1 MEALITST
9 EGLLFVIFAMVAV
22 SLFLQRYKLFKS
34 LGPVLTIVVLGIILS
49 NTKVVPIEHD
59 FYNALGA
66 YAILPAISIM
76 LLNMDIQELKKLKK
90 GPVVAL
96 ASAIFS
102 VMLVATLL
110 GLFFAPHI
118 EEGWKTAGMFV
129 GTYTGGTPN
138 LTAIAVGLDTSRE
151 TLAAAN
157 AADYVISTPLMILM
171 FAAPALMKASKKW
184 NQFWPY
190 QFTEEELS
198 VGSKEDE
205 FGASKEW
212 SIKDIVIL
220 LALGFGIAYLSA
232 TVAQAIFPDDF
243 WKAGRLL
250 LITTVS
256 IALAQWE
263 PIKKLR
269 GNLDLGLLISL
280 TFLATIG
287 FAVDLQQ
294 FIGSALWM
302 TLYVFFMLVG
312 CIIVHLLI
320 CRLFKVKYE
329 LVVLSIVGCI
339 VDGPTASLT
348 AAGGDWPALINVG
361 LIMGVIAGALG
372 NYVGIFVAYAVRFLT
387 GA

>member
-9 EGLLFVIFAMVAV
+9 EGLLFVIFAMVAI

-138 LTAIAVGLDTSRE
+138 
-151 TLAAAN
+151 
-157 AADYVISTPLMILM
+157 
-171 FAAPALMKASKKW
+171 
-184 NQFWPY
+184 
-190 QFTEEELS
+190 
-198 VGSKEDE
+198 
-205 FGASKEW
+205 
-212 SIKDIVIL
+212 
-220 LALGFGIAYLSA
+220 
-232 TVAQAIFPDDF
+232 
-243 WKAGRLL
+243 
-250 LITTVS
+250 
-256 IALAQWE
+256 
-263 PIKKLR
+263 
-269 GNLDLGLLISL
+269 
-280 TFLATIG
+280 
-287 FAVDLQQ
+287 
-294 FIGSALWM
+294 
-302 TLYVFFMLVG
+302 
-312 CIIVHLLI
+312 
-320 CRLFKVKYE
+320 
-329 LVVLSIVGCI
+329 
-339 VDGPTASLT
+339 
-348 AAGGDWPALINVG
+348 
-361 LIMGVIAGALG
+361 
-372 NYVGIFVAYAVRFLT
+372 
-387 GA
+387 